1 MRAYAKILAPDD
13 TEWLLGP
20 GDLIGRL
27 ASAALT
33 IDDARVSEAHAMIS
47 LRGGELRLLGLRG
60 LFVVDGPPVQEVTLR
75 EGLEVQLAPGVTLE
89 VLEIELPDAVL
100 ALQGPDLP
108 RQVLTGASSLL
119 VQPRLALV
127 GRYRDDAAAHLWN
140 SGEGWRL
147 RVRGEPARDL
157 DPGDRFEVAG
167 HEVEAVAVALE
178 RAGPQRTRV
187 DGALSPPLHIVASY
201 DTVHIHRESGSGRD
215 SEAPLA
221 LDGIS
226 ARVVSELVALG
237 GPAAWEVLAGEI
249 WKDEDDRVQLRRKWD
264 VSLARLRRKLRQ
276 AGFRPDLVRAGG
288 TGQVELLLYPGDVV
302 DDRT

>member
-27 ASAALT
+27 ATAALC

-47 LRGGELRLLGLRG
+47 LRGGELHLLGLRG

-75 EGLEVQLAPGVTLE
+75 EGLEIQLAPGLALE
-89 VLEIELPDAVL
+89 VLEIELPDHVL
-100 ALQGPDLP
+100 AIEGDELP
-108 RQVLTGASSLL
+108 RQVLTGASSL
-119 VQPRLALV
+119 VATPRLALV
-127 GRYRDDAAAHLWN
+127 GRYRDDAEAHLWN
-140 SGEGWRL
+140 RGNGWRIRL
-147 RVRGEPARDL
+147 RGEPARDL
-157 DPGDRFEVAG
+157 LPGDRFSVGGQQITAVEVA
-167 HEVEAVAVALE
+167 LD

-187 DGALSPPLHIVASY
+187 DGALSPPLRIVASY
-201 DTVHIHRESGSGRD
+201 DTVHIHRAGALGATP
-215 SEAPLA
+215 EAPLT
-221 LDGIS
+221 LDGIA
-226 ARVVSELVALG
+226 ARIISELVAVQ

-249 WKDEDDRVQLRRKWD
+249 WPDEDDRVQLRRKWD

-276 AGFRPDLVRAGG
+276 ASVRPDLIRAGG
-288 TGQVELLLYPGDVV
+288 TGQVELLLYPGDAV